1 MSLPCMRMEDF
12 PPVSPIMRMRN
23 IKASYTSLCLKLLRT
38 EEMLLNYM
46 KLADSVAAAVQE
58 VIATDGD
65 VQEIFTRYQ
74 DEYNARYAG
83 E

>member
-1 MSLPCMRMEDF
+1 MIE
-12 PPVSPIMRMRN
+12 IAENGRN
-23 IKASYTSLCLKLLRT
+23 VAETV
-38 EEMLLNYM
+38 NYM

>member
-38 EEMLLNYM
+38 VNYM

>member
-1 MSLPCMRMEDF
+1 
-12 PPVSPIMRMRN
+12 
-23 IKASYTSLCLKLLRT
+23 
-38 EEMLLNYM
+38 M